1 VAVRRIPRIVL
12 LVAALLCAA
21 GSAVAKDVAG
31 ARDYPGMPRFE
42 GSSIVGSE
50 TLAYGDFTLPTGPVR
65 QDEQF
70 RWQLSDKVQVEGKV
84 TGYVYAVPAG
94 RTTLEVFRNYEAA
107 LKNLGFE
114 TLFECA
120 GDETCGRADWLAQQ
134 VYSGNHVMQN
144 GGLRSAQAVMYGG
157 DIRYLAAKRSRDGR
171 DTYASLLVA
180 QEVNMAGTDK
190 DTVSAVLHL
199 IEPKPM
205 GQSMVVVDAA
215 KMDNDIATSGHVSLY
230 GIYFDTDSAVVKPE
244 SDPTLAEI
252 AKLLK
257 TEGDL
262 KLYVVGHTDDVGG
275 YDYNMKLSARRAKA
289 VVDALTGRHGIPS
302 ARLHA
307 AGVGFLAPVA
317 PNTSEE
323 GRAKNRRVELV
334 RE

>member
-1 VAVRRIPRIVL
+1 MRTVRHL
-12 LVAALLCAA
+12 LLVVAALLQLAGTAA
-21 GSAVAKDVAG
+21 AKDVAG

-42 GSSIVGSE
+42 GSSIVGSQ
-50 TLAYGDFTLPTGPVR
+50 TLAYGAFTLPTGPAR
-65 QDEQF
+65 QDDQF
-70 RWQLSDKVQVEGKV
+70 RWQLTDKVEVEGKI

-94 RTTLEVFRNYEAA
+94 RTTLEVFRNYEAT

-114 TLFECA
+114 TLFSCA
-120 GDETCGRADWLAQQ
+120 GDETCGRADWLAQT
-134 VYSGNHVMQN
+134 VYAGPHVMQN

-157 DIRYLAAKRSRDGR
+157 DIRYLAAKRSQDGR
-171 DTYASLLVA
+171 DTYASLIVA
-180 QEVNMAGTDK
+180 QEVNMGGADK
-190 DTVSAVLHL
+190 DTLSVVLHV

-205 GQSMVVVDAA
+205 GQSMVMVDAA
-215 KMDNDIATSGHVSLY
+215 KMDSDINASGHVSLY
-230 GIYFDTDSAVVKPE
+230 GIYFDTDSATVKPE
-244 SDPTLAEI
+244 SDPTLGEI

-257 TEGDL
+257 SDGDL

-289 VVDALTGRHGIPS
+289 VVDALTGRFGIAT

-317 PNTSEE
+317 PNTSED
-323 GRAKNRRVELV
+323 GRAKDRRVELV